1 MSELRPRMFKIHPG
15 QINGIAT
22 HLGKQH
28 SCTGISMNVLNFPEN
43 IVKHVIDH
51 TQFEGYPFS
60 EQQELVN
67 ELERLNGRSPSTFY
81 WHGLS
86 SDGVIQ
92 TEQLSSTSI
101 PGPIEKQ
108 EYSKFVNEDNRS
120 KVLER
125 IFGRMKNGTGTLLSM
140 LWCGDSPHGHT
151 VVIVKS
157 STGKPY
163 LIDSQQNLPQQVGV
177 YEEISGGFDHLNNYI
192 RGINDYFYKDCNVT
206 LFGTLETDDV
216 EPIIDLGIPKLDR
229 GQNIDGC
236 RDTSVSRMPTIEEQ
250 HIQSQREEG
259 DGSEPFVAQNTNF
272 IHQQQQ
278 SVSTPLWPP
287 APAPAPTATPL
298 QGFPQQSH
306 IFSPPSE
313 QSSYMHLFSPPTPV
327 QGFAQQS
334 HIFSP
339 PSEQSSYMHLFS
351 PPTTEQGFTQQSLG
365 FNPSLEDT
373 RIKELLDPLEFE
385 DSMDVDEEEKR
396 GGRKQ
401 INKTKSKT
409 KRKKKSKTK
418 RKRHKKYKSNKKKK
432 HHSKNKKKVTRRK
445 NK

>member
-43 IVKHVIDH
+43 IVRHVIEH

-250 HIQSQREEG
+250 HVQSQREEG

-272 IHQQQQ
+272 INQQQQ
-278 SVSTPLWPP
+278 PVSTPLWP
-287 APAPAPTATPL
+287 PAPAPTATPL
-298 QGFPQQSH
+298 QGF
-306 IFSPPSE
+306 
-313 QSSYMHLFSPPTPV
+313 
-327 QGFAQQS
+327 AQHS

-401 INKTKSKT
+401 INKRKSKT

-418 RKRHKKYKSNKKKK
+418 RKTQKKYKSNKKKK
-432 HHSKNKKKVTRRK
+432 HYSKNKKKVTRRK

>member
-15 QINGIAT
+15 QIKGIAT
-22 HLGKQH
+22 HLGKKH

-67 ELERLNGRSPSTFY
+67 EVERVNGRSPSTFY
-81 WHGLS
+81 WHGLN
-86 SDGVIQ
+86 SDGEIQ
-92 TEQLSSTSI
+92 SEQLSSTHI

-108 EYSKFVNEDNRS
+108 EYSKFVNQDNRS

-125 IFGRMKNGTGTLLSM
+125 IFERMKNGTGTLLSM

-163 LIDSQQNLPQQVGV
+163 LIDSQQNLPEQVGV
-177 YEEISGGFDHLNNYI
+177 YEEISGSFDHLNNYI
-192 RGINDYFYKDCNVT
+192 RGINDYFYKDCNVS

-216 EPIIDLGIPKLDR
+216 EAIIDLGIPKSDR

-250 HIQSQREEG
+250 YIQSQREEG

-278 SVSTPLWPP
+278 PASTPLWPP
-287 APAPAPTATPL
+287 APTPS
-298 QGFPQQSH
+298 QGFAQQSH
-306 IFSPPSE
+306 FFSPPSE
-313 QSSYMHLFSPPTPV
+313 QSQYMHLFSQPTPV

-339 PSEQSSYMHLFS
+339 PSEQSQYMHLFS
-351 PPTTEQGFTQQSLG
+351 QPAPVQEFAEQSYD
-365 FNPSLEDT
+365 FNPPLEDT
-373 RIKELLDPLEFE
+373 RITDLLDPLEFE
-385 DSMDVDEEEKR
+385 DYMEVDEEQKR

-401 INKTKSKT
+401 INK
-409 KRKKKSKTK
+409 RKSKTK
-418 RKRHKKYKSNKKKK
+418 RKRKSKTKRKTQKKYKSNKKKK

-445 NK
+445 K